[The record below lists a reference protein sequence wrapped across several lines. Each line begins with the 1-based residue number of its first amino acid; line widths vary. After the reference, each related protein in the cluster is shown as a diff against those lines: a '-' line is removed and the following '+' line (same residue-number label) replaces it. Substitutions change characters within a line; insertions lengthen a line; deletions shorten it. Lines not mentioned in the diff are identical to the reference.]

1 MAGMLHRRVI
11 ARDGAGAGSGVRVFE
26 DARETAHWTML
37 EENAAVAI
45 AMEPG
50 QLPWRAAGRAP
61 IAAQGG
67 GYAIL
72 LPRAL
77 PTPMDLAQLQ
87 ACAADHP
94 DAEALLLVP
103 ADMAELVPSDIPL
116 LVCPDRLGELDAA
129 IERKLSA
136 SRIGSQ

>member
-1 MAGMLHRRVI
+1 
-11 ARDGAGAGSGVRVFE
+11 
-26 DARETAHWTML
+26 
-37 EENAAVAI
+37 
-45 AMEPG
+45 
-50 QLPWRAAGRAP
+50 
-61 IAAQGG
+61 
-67 GYAIL
+67 
-72 LPRAL
+72 
-77 PTPMDLAQLQ
+77 MDLAQLQ